1 MKEILLKARSI
12 FYVGAQLLAMQERS
26 MLHATPESTTILQM
40 MEKANPQEYGEML
53 LELQSIHGETLFTLA
68 HMIQLTI
75 TFN

>member
-1 MKEILLKARSI
+1 
-12 FYVGAQLLAMQERS
+12 